1 MNAVASHDCITAL
14 DGRRLFR
21 RVALFAM
28 LLSSVLLPACSKRVP
43 GPSTPTITLVVQN
56 RGYFDVNVH
65 VMRSPMT
72 IGSRLGTVTGG
83 STQTFRVRET
93 DLQPGGLMVLQ
104 VRAIGGR
111 STWTSP
117 GLTVNIGSVARLDVI
132 ATSSGNLSQSQF
144 YLQ

>member
-1 MNAVASHDCITAL
+1 MNAAASHDCITAL
-14 DGRRLFR
+14 DGRRFSGAWRFR
-21 RVALFAM
+21 HAAEFRAAAGVQQ
-28 LLSSVLLPACSKRVP
+28 ACA